1 MSRRIQLVLLAA
13 GAALFAALVHRIG
26 VAQIIANASAVGW
39 LFGPIVL
46 LYGVAYLCNTAAWRL
61 TMGVGPARPGFW
73 RTYAMTVSGF
83 SLNFVTPMVNAGG
96 EPYRI
101 AALASWL
108 GRRRA
113 ATSVVLHKMLHSL
126 ALLLVWLT
134 ALLLG
139 VAMLPH
145 TAAVLAPIGLALG
158 VVTFLAALVLTGHQR
173 GGLQRTLDLLHRI
186 PLVDRLARSL
196 EPRREALAEMD
207 RQITDF
213 YHTSPTRFW
222 LALALEYTSR
232 TLWMVEYWLICYG
245 VGIEITFAQAFL
257 IGGLS
262 SLAQNALF
270 FVPYELGTKEGSLYA
285 LFALAGLDPSAGV
298 YTAIVSRARDLL
310 WIAGGL
316 GLLALTRHPTN
327 ETTAMAG
334 APVKPA
340 A

>member
-26 VAQIIANASAVGW
+26 VAQIVANASAVGW
-39 LFGPIVL
+39 LFGPIVA
-46 LYGVAYLCNTAAWRL
+46 LYGVAYACNTAAWRL
-61 TMGVGPARPGFW
+61 TMAAGPARPGFW
-73 RTYAMTVSGF
+73 RTYGITVSGF

-101 AALASWL
+101 AALVPWM

-113 ATSVVLHKMLHSL
+113 VTSVVLHKMLHSL

-139 VAMLPH
+139 VAMLPR
-145 TAAVLAPIGLALG
+145 TAAVLAPIGVAVG
-158 VVTFLAALVLTGHQR
+158 VVTVLAAIILTGHQR
-173 GGLQRTLDLLHRI
+173 GGLQRTLDLLHRL
-186 PLVDRLARSL
+186 PLLHRLARTL

-207 RQITDF
+207 QQIADF
-213 YHTSPTRFW
+213 YHASPTRFW
-222 LALALEYTSR
+222 SALALEYLSR
-232 TLWMVEYWLICYG
+232 TLWMVEYWIICYG
-245 VGIEITFAQAFL
+245 VGIEISFAQAFL

-285 LFALAGLDPSAGV
+285 LFDLAGLDPSAGV

-316 GLLALTRHPTN
+316 GLLALTRHQSSEPHPIAN
-327 ETTAMAG
+327 

>member
-1 MSRRIQLVLLAA
+1 MSRRIQLALLCA

-26 VAQIIANASAVGW
+26 VGQIIANASAVGW

-46 LYGVAYLCNTAAWRL
+46 LYGVAYACNTSAWRL
-61 TMGVGPARPGFW
+61 TMGASPRPGFW
-73 RTYAMTVSGF
+73 RTYAITVSGF

-101 AALASWL
+101 AALAAWL

-134 ALLLG
+134 ALFLG

-145 TAAVLAPIGLALG
+145 TAAVLAPIGLALT
-158 VVTFLAALVLTGHQR
+158 VVTFLAGLVLTGHQR

-186 PLVDRLARSL
+186 PLLDRLARSL
-196 EPRREALAEMD
+196 EPKREALAEMD

-213 YHTSPTRFW
+213 YHTSPGHFW
-222 LALALEYTSR
+222 GALALEYTSR

-245 VGIEITFAQAFL
+245 VGIEVTFAQAFL

-285 LFALAGLDPSAGV
+285 LFDLAGLDPSAGV

-310 WIAGGL
+310 WIAFGL
-316 GLLALTRHPTN
+316 GLLALTRHRTDDS
-327 ETTAMAG
+327 ARIAG
-334 APVKPA
+334 TPIKPA

>member
-1 MSRRIQLVLLAA
+1 MSRRWRLILLAT

-26 VAQIIANASAVGW
+26 VAQIVANASAVGW
-39 LFGPIVL
+39 LFAPIVL
-46 LYGVAYLCNTAAWRL
+46 LYGVAYTCNTSAWRL
-61 TMGVGPARPGFW
+61 TMGVGSPRPGFW

-101 AALASWL
+101 AALAPWL

-126 ALLLVWLT
+126 ALLLIWIT

-139 VAMLPH
+139 LAMLPR
-145 TAAVLAPIGLALG
+145 TPAVAVPSGAALAVVTLLAAVI
-158 VVTFLAALVLTGHQR
+158 LTGHQR
-173 GGLQRTLDLLHRI
+173 GGLQRTLDLLHRL
-186 PLVDRLARSL
+186 PLLDRLARTL
-196 EPRREALAEMD
+196 EPRRATLAEMD

-213 YHTSPTRFW
+213 YHASPGRFW
-222 LALALEYTSR
+222 CALALEYASR
-232 TLWMVEYWLICYG
+232 GLWMVEYWLICYG
-245 VGIEITFAQAFL
+245 VGIDVTFAQAFL

-285 LFALAGLDPSAGV
+285 LFSLTGLDPSAGV
-298 YTAIVSRARDLL
+298 YTAIVSRARDIL
-310 WIAGGL
+310 WIGFGL
-316 GLLALTRHPTN
+316 GLLALTRHA
-327 ETTAMAG
+327 ET
-334 APVKPA
+334 APITSTPVEPA

>member
-1 MSRRIQLVLLAA
+1 MSRRIQLLLLAA
-13 GAALFAALVHRIG
+13 GAALFGALVHRIG
-26 VAQIIANASAVGW
+26 VAQIVSNASAVGW

-46 LYGVAYLCNTAAWRL
+46 LYGVAYACNTAAWRL
-61 TMGVGPARPGFW
+61 TMGTAPTRPGFW

-101 AALASWL
+101 ATLSAWL

-113 ATSVVLHKMLHSL
+113 ATSVVLHKMLNAL
-126 ALLLVWLT
+126 ALLLVWIT

-139 VAMLPH
+139 LAMLPR
-145 TAAVLAPIGLALG
+145 TPAVQAPIGLALA
-158 VVTFLAALVLTGHQR
+158 VVTLLAALVLTGHQR
-173 GGLQRTLDLLHRI
+173 GGLQRTLDLLHRL
-186 PLVDRLARSL
+186 PLLDRLARSL
-196 EPRREALAEMD
+196 EPRRETLAEMD
-207 RQITDF
+207 RQIADF
-213 YHTSPTRFW
+213 YHASPRRFW
-222 LALALEYTSR
+222 TALGLEYGSR
-232 TLWMVEYWLICYG
+232 ALWMVEYWLICYG
-245 VGIEITFAQAFL
+245 VGIEVSFPQAFL

-285 LFALAGLDPSAGV
+285 LFDLTGLDPSAGV
-298 YTAIVSRARDLL
+298 YTAIVSRARDIL

-316 GLLALTRHPTN
+316 GLLALTRHATTGSAPITPTPA
-327 ETTAMAG
+327 E
-334 APVKPA
+334 PA